1 VLKIPT
7 GTTLTAPIWFDDDG
21 DPLFS
26 SPKAQLLAHVA
37 LRECDPTDVDSN
49 QFPDGSLEIDLG
61 NVVIGEKQL
70 GGELDRGAER
80 MSLWVPTGI
89 TTGLLLV
96 S

>member
-1 VLKIPT
+1 MPRAGGLSTRTSRRGDYWVLKIPT

-61 NVVIGEKQL
+61 NVVV
-70 GGELDRGAER
+70 DRH
-80 MSLWVPTGI
+80 
-89 TTGLLLV
+89 
-96 S
+96 